1 MEDGKI
7 FMRCEIDIQPDGPVK
22 MLGGMG
28 VMALAIKQGAE
39 LISTGCGEDDEA
51 ACQTLDTSR

>member
-1 MEDGKI
+1 MEKV

-28 VMALAIKQGAE
+28 VMALAIKQDAE
-39 LISTGCGEDDEA
+39 LVIACSGEDDEA
-51 ACQTLDTSR
+51 ACQALDAAR

>member
-1 MEDGKI
+1 
-7 FMRCEIDIQPDGPVK
+7 MRCEIDIQPDGPVK

>member
-1 MEDGKI
+1 MEKV

-28 VMALAIKQGAE
+28 VMALAIKQDAE
-39 LISTGCGEDDEA
+39 LIIACSGEDDEA
-51 ACQTLDTSR
+51 ACQALDAAR